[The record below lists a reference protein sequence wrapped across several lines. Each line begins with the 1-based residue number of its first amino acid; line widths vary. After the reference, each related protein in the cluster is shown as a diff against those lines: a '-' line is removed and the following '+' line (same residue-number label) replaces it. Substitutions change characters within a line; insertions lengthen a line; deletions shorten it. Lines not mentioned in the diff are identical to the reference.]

1 MAVDPKGFESH
12 GNFLSDQEQTT
23 VDRRNDGGRTSDHGM
38 EFVVGVAHPAIGA
51 SNHLMTG

>member
-12 GNFLSDQEQTT
+12 GN
-23 VDRRNDGGRTSDHGM
+23 SDHGM